1 MRKVYLDEC
10 HLNFKL
16 NMKNKII
23 KIIFEN
29 IAESVFGIDEVFI
42 VIQAK
47 TETVNKRLLD
57 LNPPI

>member
-10 HLNFKL
+10 YLNFKL

-29 IAESVFGIDEVFI
+29 IVEFVFGIDEVFI
-42 VIQAK
+42 VI
-47 TETVNKRLLD
+47 
-57 LNPPI
+57 